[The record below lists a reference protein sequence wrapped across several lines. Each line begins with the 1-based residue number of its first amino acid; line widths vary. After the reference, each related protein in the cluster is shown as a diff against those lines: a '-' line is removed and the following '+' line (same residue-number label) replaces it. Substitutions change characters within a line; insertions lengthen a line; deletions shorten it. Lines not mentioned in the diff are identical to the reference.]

1 MHMFLSLSDFPST
14 FNYRSGQG
22 VQNLCFHVFFYHC
35 FSMDKL
41 YIDAKWK
48 VQIEQMMEEMPLMI
62 QVIQNSRKFIEKQ
75 SGVLEK

>member
-1 MHMFLSLSDFPST
+1 MHMFLSLSDFPAT

-35 FSMDKL
+35 FSMEKL

-48 VQIEQMMEEMPLMI
+48 VQIEKMMEEMPLMI
-62 QVIQNSRKFIEKQ
+62 QIIQNSRKFIEKTEW
-75 SGVLEK
+75 SP